1 MVLSEREFAQA
12 EAIFLLIDNGVVSYD
27 QTNNFMACMKHLN
40 YEISAFMDWLLFR
53 WVLLRK
59 HKFHLPTQTNKA
71 VYCTNCGGSVLSSH
85 NYCGNCGTKIYNK
98 NICLTNLINSN
109 ST

>member
-1 MVLSEREFAQA
+1 MVLTEREFAQA
-12 EAIFLLIDNGVVSYD
+12 EAVFLLIDNGVVSYD

-59 HKFHLPTQTNKA
+59 H
-71 VYCTNCGGSVLSSH
+71 
-85 NYCGNCGTKIYNK
+85 
-98 NICLTNLINSN
+98 
-109 ST
+109 

>member
-1 MVLSEREFAQA
+1 MVLTEREFAQA

>member
-40 YEISAFMDWLLFR
+40 YEIFAFMDWLLTR
-53 WVLLRK
+53 WAVSYTHLT
-59 HKFHLPTQTNKA
+59 LPTILL
-71 VYCTNCGGSVLSSH
+71 V
-85 NYCGNCGTKIYNK
+85 
-98 NICLTNLINSN
+98 
-109 ST
+109 

>member
-59 HKFHLPTQTNKA
+59 HKFHLPTQSNKA

>member
-1 MVLSEREFAQA
+1 MVLTEREFAQA
-12 EAIFLLIDNGVVSYD
+12 EAIFLLIDNGVVSYE
-27 QTNNFMACMKHLN
+27 QTHTFMSSMYNLN
-40 YEISAFMDWLLFR
+40 YEILVFMDWLLTR